1 MKISFTNKDSQNKLQ
16 EEAFIRLSP
25 LERVKRFI
33 MMSQEI
39 NSFSRKEKAEKN
51 QDNFVI
57 SFYD

>member
-39 NSFSRKEKAEKN
+39 NSFPRKEKAEKN

>member
-1 MKISFTNKDSQNKLQ
+1 MKISFTNKDSQNELQ

-39 NSFSRKEKAEKN
+39 NSFPRKEKAEKN

>member
-1 MKISFTNKDSQNKLQ
+1 MKISFINKDSQNELQ
-16 EEAFIRLSP
+16 EEVFIRLCP
-25 LERVKRFI
+25 LERVNHFI

-39 NSFSRKEKAEKN
+39 NSFPRKEKAEKN